1 MTTPRPEPV
10 PRRHEQFMQ
19 LALEQAAR
27 AAALGEIPVG
37 AVLVCDGEVVALA
50 HNTRETEHDPLGHAE
65 LTALRDG
72 ARKLGRW
79 RLSGCTLYVTLEPC
93 PMCAPALVQAR
104 VDRIVYGAMDPKL
117 GAAGTVFNLVD
128 RPEFNH
134 RPEVIAGVCE
144 EEAQMALKRFFERRR
159 AGEIPGWAE

>member
-1 MTTPRPEPV
+1 MTTLPPDPV
-10 PRRHEQFMQ
+10 PWRHEPYMR
-19 LALEQAAR
+19 LALAEAEK

-37 AVLVCDGEVVALA
+37 AVLVCDGAVIARA
-50 HNTRETEHDPLGHAE
+50 HNTRESRRDPLGHAE
-65 LTALRDG
+65 LTALREG
-72 ARKLGRW
+72 ARALGRW
-79 RLSGCTLYVTLEPC
+79 RLTGCTLYVTLEPC

-128 RPEFNH
+128 RREFNH

-144 EEAQMALKRFFERRR
+144 DEARETLRRFFERRR
-159 AGEIPGWAE
+159 TGETAGWPE

>member
-65 LTALRDG
+65 LTALREG

-144 EEAQMALKRFFERRR
+144 EEAQRALKQFFERRR
-159 AGEIPGWAE
+159 AGEIAGWAE